1 MEFVE
6 QTIINILEKKPSE
19 CAYLD
24 YKQYPY
30 PKNKKHDFIKDV
42 IAMLNSEEGFG
53 KDKVII
59 FGVVDKSR
67 FLKGIDIND
76 LPDDNIYQSWID
88 VIKPRPN
95 VQSGFVEFEGKKF
108 GYVYIHKI
116 NLDRVYEVSE
126 TIVGDSSAAFSEKNA
141 AFKGQAYSRHGS
153 SNYIM
158 MREDRNRIKDAVL
171 ETRYSSVLRA
181 YEPSHTSSN
190 MSSVLI
196 AAIIGCWNEDF
207 EGDIEVVE
215 KISGLVYKD
224 FIDDIR
230 KFHVESPDQY
240 LFENKRWKIN
250 SRIEIID
257 KLGSHIY
264 DESFDEIC
272 IQILNVLLKV
282 NPKYELESDK
292 RFVASIYGKKQIYS
306 SEILLGLAEFMA
318 LAGNNKGMF
327 ISCSKYKVNMGLKN
341 IIEKVF
347 DVKDWKVLASLSDVL
362 QPIAES
368 YPEVFLKEIQKRL
381 EEKQPS
387 LLMYLH
393 EGEKGVTTIQY
404 GWQLGNALS
413 ILACLPEYFSEAC
426 YAMLL
431 LSIENDS
438 FLSRLT
444 GILLPWF
451 PQTNAS
457 NEVRIGII
465 KGFFTENDNLAWKLL
480 ISLLPGK
487 TTTGMPIARP
497 KYLEHKDIP
506 ESVSN
511 KDYWYVSK
519 SYLKIAANYA
529 KGQPQKLVQLVEFL
543 DNVPKEGFEILIKSF
558 KDSCEDFTKDE
569 QKELVWNDL
578 KDLVNKHRKY
588 KDAEWSLPEEALII
602 IDQVISR
609 YQPKNLIIQMRR
621 IFRNKQ
627 YDLIWDED
635 DWMEKE
641 KRLKNDQVDSI
652 AKIYDKYGYYK
663 VRDFANF
670 VDRPEIVGICFADC
684 SVKQGEIE
692 EILSLLVNENNNL
705 QRFAKGYVQGN
716 FHKTGYLWMKQIL
729 DTVHNDI
736 IKASILS
743 NVPLSKKSWEFIECI
758 SDNSKSYFWTKVE
771 IGGSEIEN
779 EDELEFV
786 TEYLIANNRVSDAV
800 ELSYHY
806 VVVEKRHPKTESVI
820 GGLNALIYQQNNIS
834 RLNVHAITSL
844 IKWLQ
849 KNSDSYE
856 DLGMIEWKYLNLLN
870 SEYGIEPLT
879 LYRSLSN
886 EPVFFID
893 VLSKAYRGHN
903 EEPKELSKEEKVI
916 AKHCGALL
924 FSWKRIP
931 GLIDE
936 NTLDESAFKVWV
948 EKVVELSKKLDRYE
962 VAMTYLGHTLYYAPK
977 DKDGFFI
984 NNSVAKLLQS
994 DVEKH
999 IRNGYSTE
1007 AYNSRGAHFI
1017 DTSGKT
1023 EFELEDKYL
1032 KRAEEA
1038 EARGYF
1044 RFGSTLREI
1053 AKSYHQ
1059 EAIHNIEEERQWNTE
1074 YND

>member
-1 MEFVE
+1 MMEFVE
-6 QTIINILEKKPSE
+6 HIIIDILEKKPSE

-59 FGVVDKSR
+59 FGVVDKNR

-76 LPDDNIYQSWID
+76 LPDDNIYQNWID
-88 VIKPRPN
+88 VIKPRPS
-95 VQSGFVEFEGKKF
+95 VQSGFVKFEGKKF
-108 GYVYIHKI
+108 GYVYIHKTNI
-116 NLDRVYEVSE
+116 DRVYEVNE
-126 TIVGDSSAAFSEKNA
+126 TVVGDSSATFSEKNA

-158 MREDRNRIKDAVL
+158 MREDRNRIKDAVF
-171 ETRYSSVLRA
+171 ETMYSSVLRA
-181 YEPSHTSSN
+181 YEPVHTSSN
-190 MSSVLI
+190 MNSVLI
-196 AAIIGCWNEDF
+196 AAIIGSWNEEF

-230 KFHVESPDQY
+230 KFHVENPEQY

-250 SRIEIID
+250 SRKEIID

-264 DESFDEIC
+264 DENFDNIC
-272 IQILNVLLKV
+272 TQIVNVLLSV

-292 RFVASIYGKKQIYS
+292 RFAAAMYGKSQIYS
-306 SEILLGLAEFMA
+306 SAILIGLTEFMA
-318 LAGNNKGMF
+318 LAGNNKDMF
-327 ISCSKYKVNMGLKN
+327 TSCSKYKVNMGLKN

-347 DVKDWKVLASLSDVL
+347 DTKDWKMYASLSEVL

-393 EGEKGVTTIQY
+393 EVENGVTTVQY
-404 GWQLGNALS
+404 GWQLGDALS
-413 ILACLPEYFSEAC
+413 ILACLPNYFSEAC
-426 YAMLL
+426 YALLL
-431 LSIENDS
+431 LSNENDS

-451 PQTNAS
+451 PQTNAL
-457 NEVRIGII
+457 NEIRIGII
-465 KGFFTENDNLAWKLL
+465 KGFFTENENLAWKLL
-480 ISLLPGK
+480 ITLLPGK

-497 KYLEHKDIP
+497 KYLEQEDKP

-519 SYLKIAANYA
+519 SYLKIATDYA
-529 KGQPQKLVQLVEFL
+529 KGQPEKLVQLVEFL
-543 DNVPKEGFEILIKSF
+543 DNVPKDVFEVLIKSF
-558 KDSCEDFTKDE
+558 MDSCEDFTKDE
-569 QKELVWNDL
+569 QKELVWNAL
-578 KDLVNKHRKY
+578 KDLVNNHRKY
-588 KDAEWSLPEEALII
+588 KDAEWSLPEEALIL

-609 YQPKNLIIQMRR
+609 YQPQDQMIQMRR

-635 DWMEKE
+635 DWREKE
-641 KRLKNDQVDSI
+641 KRLIEAQADSI
-652 AKIYDKYGYYK
+652 AKIYNKYGYYK
-663 VRDFANF
+663 VRDFANS
-670 VDRPEIVGICFADC
+670 VDRPEIVGRCFADC
-684 SVKQGEIE
+684 SAEQGEIGE
-692 EILSLLVNENNNL
+692 TLSLLVSENNSL

-716 FHKTGYLWMKQIL
+716 FSKTGYLWVKQIL

-743 NVPLSKKSWEFIECI
+743 NVPLSKKSCEFIECI
-758 SDNSKSYFWTKVE
+758 SDNAKSHFWAKVE

-779 EDELEFV
+779 EDELEYV

-800 ELSYHY
+800 ELSYYY
-806 VVVEKRHPKTESVI
+806 VEVEKRQPKIESVI
-820 GGLNALIYQQNNIS
+820 GGLNALINQQNNAS
-834 RLNVHAITSL
+834 RLDVHAITSL

-856 DLGMIEWKYLNLLN
+856 ELIMIEWKYLNILN
-870 SEYGIEPLT
+870 SENGIEPLT
-879 LYRSLSN
+879 LYRTLSN
-886 EPVFFID
+886 EPSFFID
-893 VLSKAYRGHN
+893 VLSKAYHGHN
-903 EEPKELSKEEKVI
+903 EVPKELSKEERAI
-916 AKHCGALL
+916 AKHCGKLL
-924 FSWKRIP
+924 LSWKRIP
-931 GLIDE
+931 GLIDK
-936 NTLDESAFKVWV
+936 NTLDENAFKEWV
-948 EKVVELSKKLDRYE
+948 EKVVELSKKLDRYG

-984 NNSVAKLLQS
+984 NDCVAKVLQS

-1017 DTSGKT
+1017 DISGKT

-1044 RFGSTLREI
+1044 RFGSMLREI

-1059 EAIHNIEEERQWNTE
+1059 EAIHNIEEERQWNAE
-1074 YND
+1074 